1 LRTSWPRYPEAVVDG
16 ATNAPQL
23 LNLRPLH
30 SSATNHRVKY
40 VIEVIALAK
49 TLQHMFLLPM
59 LIVVLAQALLLF
71 MLLLRHVN
79 AAEIDTLQV

>member
-1 LRTSWPRYPEAVVDG
+1 
-16 ATNAPQL
+16 
-23 LNLRPLH
+23 
-30 SSATNHRVKY
+30 
-40 VIEVIALAK
+40 
-49 TLQHMFLLPM
+49 MFLLPM